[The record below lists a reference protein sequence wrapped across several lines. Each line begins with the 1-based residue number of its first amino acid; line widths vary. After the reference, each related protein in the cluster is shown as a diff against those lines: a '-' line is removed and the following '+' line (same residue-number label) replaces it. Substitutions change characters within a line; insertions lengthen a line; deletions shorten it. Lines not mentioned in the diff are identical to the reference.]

1 MWDEQFESILREH
14 LPFLPADE
22 EIRKDLSLMEAGLDS
37 MGIVELLSK
46 LEAAYEVRFQ
56 DEALA
61 LETFESAG
69 TLWSTLAALA

>member
-22 EIRKDLSLMEAGLDS
+22 EIRKDMSLMDAGLDS

-46 LEAAYEVRFQ
+46 LEAAYDVRFQ

-61 LETFESAG
+61 LETFENAG
-69 TLWSTLAALA
+69 TLWNTVSGLA